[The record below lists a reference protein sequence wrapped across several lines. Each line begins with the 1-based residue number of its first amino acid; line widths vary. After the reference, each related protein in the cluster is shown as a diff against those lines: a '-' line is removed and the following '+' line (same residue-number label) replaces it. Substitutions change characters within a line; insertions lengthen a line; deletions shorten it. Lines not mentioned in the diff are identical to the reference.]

1 MATEVKLPRLGQGM
15 ESGTIV
21 RWLKTEGD
29 AIAKGEP
36 LYELD
41 TDKVTQEVEADS
53 DGVLLKIVVADGEVD
68 VGTTVG
74 IIGAQDEDVS
84 GLLAAPSDNGDAP
97 ATEAPEQRGGATQE
111 ESAEQAADEPAEST
125 EPATQA
131 STDAVSQGEAAPA
144 ARVGAPRRWL
154 RAADGE
160 HVKASPLARRIARER
175 GVDLA
180 QITGTGPE
188 GRVIAED
195 VEKAE
200 ARPAVA
206 PGAPAAAPEFEV
218 VELTKTRQTIAR
230 RLTEAWQAPV
240 FQLTVT
246 ADATEL
252 VATRERMVE
261 LLREGETKPTVS
273 DVLTRLVASALV
285 RHRPVNANFVDG
297 KLHRFSAANVGLAV
311 AAPGGL
317 VVPVIRDADRKSV
330 LEIAAD
336 RADIV
341 SRARD
346 GKLKLDDLE
355 GGTFTISNLG
365 MYGIEQ
371 FVAVLNPP
379 QVAILAVGSIDGSPD
394 RGRRRARDRPDDD
407 DDAHVRPPRDRRLG
421 GRRVPPRREG
431 VRRDTRVGVV
441 ASFHGH
447 PAGWAAGRQV
457 PPRHAPSRLLLAR
470 AEPG

>member
-21 RWLKTEGD
+21 KWLKGEGEPV
-29 AIAKGEP
+29 KKREP

-41 TDKVTQEVEADS
+41 TDKVTQEVEAES
-53 DGVLLKIVVADGEVD
+53 DGVLLKIVIPDGEVD

-74 IIGAQDEDVS
+74 IIGAQGEDVS
-84 GLLAAPSDNGDAP
+84 ELVAAPSGNGGAPSAP
-97 ATEAPEQRGGATQE
+97 A
-111 ESAEQAADEPAEST
+111 AAEPAPAA
-125 EPATQA
+125 EPERVPTKAP
-131 STDAVSQGEAAPA
+131 EAAPA
-144 ARVGAPRRWL
+144 PAETTAPPV
-154 RAADGE
+154 RAEGE
-160 HVKASPLARRIARER
+160 RVKASPLARRIARER
-175 GVDLA
+175 GIDLT
-180 QITGTGPE
+180 QVVGTGPE

-195 VEKAE
+195 VEKA
-200 ARPAVA
+200 AVRPAA
-206 PGAPAAAPEFEV
+206 PTAPAAAAPEFEV
-218 VELTKTRQTIAR
+218 VELTSTRKTIAR
-230 RLTEAWQAPV
+230 RLTEAWEAPV

-261 LLREGETKPTVS
+261 LMREGDTKPTVS
-273 DVLTRLVASALV
+273 DVLTRLVASALL

-297 KLHRFSAANVGLAV
+297 ELHRFTAVNIGLAV
-311 AAPGGL
+311 AAPSGL
-317 VVPVIRDADRKSV
+317 VVPVIRDVDRKSV
-330 LEIAAD
+330 QQIAAD

-379 QVAILAVGSIDGSPD
+379 QVAILAVGSIEDRATALGGELAIVPTLTLTLTCDHRAIDGSE
-394 RGRRRARDRPDDD
+394 GAEFLRDVK
-407 DDAHVRPPRDRRLG
+407 AFV
-421 GRRVPPRREG
+421 E
-431 VRRDTRVGVV
+431 
-441 ASFHGH
+441 A
-447 PAGWAAGRQV
+447 PA
-457 PPRHAPSRLLLAR
+457 LAL
-470 AEPG
+470 

>member
-21 RWLKTEGD
+21 RWLKTEGE

-36 LYELD
+36 LFELD

-53 DGVLLKIVVADGEVD
+53 EGVLLKIVVADGEVD

-74 IIGAQDEDVS
+74 IIGAQGEDVS

-97 ATEAPEQRGGATQE
+97 ATETPEQPGAAPEV
-111 ESAEQAADEPAEST
+111 ESAEQAADEPAETT
-125 EPATQA
+125 EPATQE
-131 STDAVSQGEAAPA
+131 SSDAESQGESAPA
-144 ARVGAPRRWL
+144 ARAEPEAVASR
-154 RAADGE
+154 ADGE
-160 HVKASPLARRIARER
+160 RVKASPLARRIARER

-200 ARPAVA
+200 VRPAVA
-206 PGAPAAAPEFEV
+206 PGVPATASEYEV

-230 RLTEAWQAPV
+230 RLTEAWAAPV

-285 RHRPVNANFVDG
+285 RHAPINANFVDG
-297 KLHRFSAANVGLAV
+297 KIHRFSAANVGIAV
-311 AAPGGL
+311 AAPSGL
-317 VVPVIRDADRKSV
+317 VVPVIRDAHRKSV

-336 RADIV
+336 RADVV

-346 GKLKLDDLE
+346 GKLKLADLE

-379 QVAILAVGSIDGSPD
+379 QVAILAVGSIADRPAAIDGEFAIVPTLTMTLTCDHRAIDGSE
-394 RGRRRARDRPDDD
+394 GAEFLRDVK
-407 DDAHVRPPRDRRLG
+407 AFV
-421 GRRVPPRREG
+421 E
-431 VRRDTRVGVV
+431 
-441 ASFHGH
+441 S
-447 PAGWAAGRQV
+447 PA
-457 PPRHAPSRLLLAR
+457 LAL
-470 AEPG
+470 